1 MTQQQSDR
9 LKEAQDIANQ
19 ATKLYGVPRV
29 SVLSYE
35 LSPNLAGGY
44 APHQGWILLRRSTLD
59 DRAFLPVLTHELG
72 HVTLG
77 HEYDVVVG
85 SGGQQATMATY
96 WRARQQR
103 ELDANARAVE
113 IMVRVLNKTEP
124 EAVTLIAN
132 YLVAA
137 NTARDGRAT
146 GLPPAHLHPCD
157 QLMDLVIRFP
167 GEWARDVTCVK
178 ASSDLPSFPYR
189 GTDQDLG
196 LREPPR
202 APRRPSA
209 PGR

>member
-9 LKEAQDIANQ
+9 LKEAQDIANET
-19 ATKLYGVPRV
+19 TKFYGVPRV
-29 SVLSYE
+29 SVFRYE
-35 LSPNLAGGY
+35 SLSPEVAGGY
-44 APHQGWILLRRSTLD
+44 AAHQRWILLRQSTLD
-59 DRAFLPVLTHELG
+59 DTAFLPVLTHELG

-85 SGGQQATMATY
+85 GGGRTPTMAAY

-103 ELDANARAVE
+103 ELDANARAIE

-137 NTARDGRAT
+137 NTARDGRAIA
-146 GLPPAHLHPCD
+146 LPRAHLHPCD

-167 GEWARDVTCVK
+167 GEWTRDAKCEK
-178 ASSDLPSFPYR
+178 ASDDLPVFPYR

-196 LREPPR
+196 LR
-202 APRRPSA
+202 APRTA
-209 PGR
+209 PRQP